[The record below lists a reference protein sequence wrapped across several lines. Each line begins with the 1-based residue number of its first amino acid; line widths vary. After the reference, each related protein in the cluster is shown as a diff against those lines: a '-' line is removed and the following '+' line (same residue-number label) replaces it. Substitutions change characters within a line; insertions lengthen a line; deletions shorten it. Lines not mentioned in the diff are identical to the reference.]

1 MSGTVLLARPH
12 PFIVTAMGPF
22 LRERGLTPVKP
33 EGPERLADQARN
45 AIGVVISMAV
55 TSDMPLDPAGVLER
69 VRAGNAAVPVLF
81 AALLDFAQVER
92 NVLHLLEQQHPD
104 ARVYGVHSD
113 SGAPLGRPSS
123 GLYLSRADLE
133 DAGKRATA
141 ARMIDRHFL

>member
-33 EGPERLADQARN
+33 EGPDRLADQARD
-45 AIGVVISMAV
+45 AVGVVISMAV
-55 TSDMPLDPAGVLER
+55 TSDIPLDPGGVLAR
-69 VRAGNAAVPVLF
+69 VREGNPDVPVLF

-92 NVLHLLEQQHPD
+92 NVLHLLEQQQPG

-113 SGAPLGRPSS
+113 SAVPLGRPSAA
-123 GLYLSRADLE
+123 LYLSRADLE
-133 DAGKRATA
+133 DAGRRATA